1 MRIDPAVPPFV
12 PETGAHVPAGTGA
25 PPSPSAPET
34 LVPSPS
40 NSPTIDMPQI
50 SEREASVQW
59 NDDQVMI
66 VRLVNKRTGD
76 LVEQVPSDEMLKVVH
91 NLQQLLRRQAA
102 ASQSAEIK

>member
-1 MRIDPAVPPFV
+1 
-12 PETGAHVPAGTGA
+12 
-25 PPSPSAPET
+25 
-34 LVPSPS
+34 
-40 NSPTIDMPQI
+40 MPQI